1 MNKIDIIKRLF
12 FNYTKKH
19 INKIILSVFFALL
32 VAGSTSAI
40 AYLLDP
46 AIKKIF
52 IEKDQALIII
62 IPIFI
67 IVAFA
72 VKGFSLYVAK
82 VLMIG
87 VSEEVRK
94 DLQCDMLNNLVEADT
109 KLIDGKHTGKFISNI
124 TNDVSHI
131 TNLISTAVLNIFKD
145 SLTLIGL
152 LIVMFFQN
160 WKLSLVALIMI
171 PLATFAARTLGKR
184 IGKVATEQML
194 RAGILNT
201 YLIELFKNHK
211 LIKIFQQEKYEKI
224 RAEKFI
230 NDVKEKTIK
239 IATVYVR
246 SSPIMET
253 LTGIMIAVLIFYSGK
268 LVLKNEIDINNFF
281 SFLAAMM
288 LAYQPV
294 RSLATLNITISQGLS
309 AAKRILPVI
318 DEKSELVQNK
328 DDSEIKVDT
337 GNIEFKNVSF
347 KYEKKNEIDINNFF
361 SFLAAMMLAYQ
372 PVRSLATLNI
382 TISQGLSAAT
392 RILPIIDEK
401 SELQENKNSTEI
413 KVNAGDVE
421 FKNVSFKYE
430 KERKNNTLNSVNIKM
445 LGGKM
450 TSIVGHSGAGKSTI
464 LNLIPRFYDAISG
477 DIEIDN
483 QSIYNCTI
491 SSLRK
496 NISLVSQD
504 TTLFDDT
511 IRNNIAYA
519 NLGASQKEIEEAA
532 KYSYASEF
540 IEKLPNKYET
550 IIGENGTRLSGG
562 EKQRLSIA
570 RAMLKKSQII
580 LLDEATSSLDAETE
594 NKIQDAINFLTKDR
608 TTIVI
613 AHRLSTILNSDK
625 IYVIDAGTV
634 VGEGTHDQ
642 LLANSKVYK
651 NFYEKQIKKV

>member
-1 MNKIDIIKRLF
+1 MEDYLTPLKQMKKVVILKRLF
-12 FNYTKKH
+12 FDYTFKH
-19 INKIILSVFFALL
+19 IKTIILSAFFAVL
-32 VAGSTSAI
+32 VAGSTSSI

-52 IEKDQALIII
+52 IEKDQTLIIV

-67 IVAFA
+67 IIAFA
-72 VKGFSLYVAK
+72 TKGLSLYAAK

-87 VSEEVRK
+87 VGEEVKK
-94 DLQCDMLNNLVEADT
+94 DLQCDMLANLISADT
-109 KLIDGKHTGKFISNI
+109 KLIDRQHSGKYISNI
-124 TNDVSHI
+124 TNDCSHI
-131 TNLISTAVLNIFKD
+131 TNLLSTAILNLFKD

-152 LIVMFFQN
+152 LFVMFFQN
-160 WKLSLVALIMI
+160 WKLSLIAIIMM
-171 PLATFAARTLGKR
+171 PLASFAARTLGKR
-184 IGKVATEQML
+184 IGKVAHQQMFK
-194 RAGILNT
+194 AGILNT
-201 YLIELFKNHK
+201 YFIELFKNHK
-211 LIKIFQQEKYEKI
+211 LIKIFQQEKYENE

-230 NDVKEKTIK
+230 NEVKEKGKK
-239 IATVYVR
+239 IATIYVR

-268 LVLKNEIDINNFF
+268 LALKNEIDINNFF

-294 RSLATLNITISQGLS
+294 RALATLNITINQGLI
-309 AAKRILPVI
+309 AASRLLPII
-318 DEKSELVQNK
+318 DQKSELVENINDK
-328 DDSEIKVDT
+328 NLNVSLGD
-337 GNIEFKNVSF
+337 IEFKNVSF
-347 KYEKKNEIDINNFF
+347 KYNE
-361 SFLAAMMLAYQ
+361 
-372 PVRSLATLNI
+372 
-382 TISQGLSAAT
+382 
-392 RILPIIDEK
+392 
-401 SELQENKNSTEI
+401 EI
-413 KVNAGDVE
+413 K
-421 FKNVSFKYE
+421 NV
-430 KERKNNTLNSVNIKM
+430 LDSVNLKM

-464 LNLIPRFYDAISG
+464 LNLIPRFYDPFSG
-477 DIEIDN
+477 DILIDN
-483 QSIYNCTI
+483 QSIYKNTI

-519 NLGASQKEIEEAA
+519 NLNASQKEIEIAA
-532 KYSYASEF
+532 KQSFASDF

-594 NKIQDAINFLTKDR
+594 SKIQDAITFLTKNR

-625 IYVIDAGTV
+625 IFV
-634 VGEGTHDQ
+634 VESGKVVAEGVHND
-642 LLANSKVYK
+642 LLNESHIYK
-651 NFYEKQIKKV
+651 NFYEKQIRKV